1 MWRFGRGAETT
12 RQKQRREGDA
22 WIKTRKERGE
32 ERLKKRR
39 AARDKSK
46 ERCLEKEIDEMRQER
61 RRRKRRQEDSY
72 NEKEE
77 TFVLVLRAPLSHSGE
92 NTLHA
97 LVPACAIHR
106 LTPYSRLQLARRE
119 KLS

>member
-1 MWRFGRGAETT
+1 MRCGRGAEET

-46 ERCLEKEIDEMRQER
+46 ERCLEKEIDEMR
-61 RRRKRRQEDSY
+61 
-72 NEKEE
+72 
-77 TFVLVLRAPLSHSGE
+77 
-92 NTLHA
+92 
-97 LVPACAIHR
+97 
-106 LTPYSRLQLARRE
+106 
-119 KLS
+119 